1 MIKKGFTLVELLVV
15 VAILG
20 VLAAVGI
27 VAFGGFLGNA
37 KVNASKTN
45 HSNATSFIQASLT
58 KCSLGDTT
66 IALKASD
73 GSATTLA
80 CSSVT
85 GGDASTVAT
94 AFVNHFK
101 GEQWKNPYSTAND
114 ASGTASACGS
124 ATTGSTNMSGSSAT
138 LTVLTKF
145 GSANSDC
152 LSAAITVE

>member
-1 MIKKGFTLVELLVV
+1 M

-45 HSNATSFIQASLT
+45 HSNATSFIQTSLT

-66 IALKASD
+66 IALKAAN

-85 GGDASTVAT
+85 GGDASTVLLLLLIILRRRLE
-94 AFVNHFK
+94 K
-101 GEQWKNPYSTAND
+101 SIQYS
-114 ASGTASACGS
+114 
-124 ATTGSTNMSGSSAT
+124 
-138 LTVLTKF
+138 L
-145 GSANSDC
+145 
-152 LSAAITVE
+152 